1 MNRLSMVITIIIT
14 IVLASCVS
22 ISDRYRLR
30 KADFNE
36 FESWYK
42 INDEPLTGAADGLLR
57 GKHLEEGGMREVYV
71 NDIGQSAF
79 SGDAQVP
86 LPEGTVIVKDTFY
99 IAKDGTKGRRWNI
112 TVMRKRE
119 PGYDAEYND
128 WEYVIA
134 GPGKGV
140 RFQGRMPLC
149 IDCHIAADK
158 DFVFTW
164 E

>member
-1 MNRLSMVITIIIT
+1 MKKRIIAVIAIAI
-14 IVLASCVS
+14 IVLASCVT
-22 ISDRYRLR
+22 ISDRDRLR
-30 KADFNE
+30 KSNFSD
-36 FESWYK
+36 FESWHK
-42 INDEPLTGAADGLLR
+42 INAEPLVGAAGGLLR

-71 NDIGQSAF
+71 NEIGRPVFTGESQ
-79 SGDAQVP
+79 GP
-86 LPEGTVIVKDTFY
+86 LPEGTIIVKDTFY

-119 PGYDAEYND
+119 RGYDSENND
-128 WEYVIA
+128 WEYVTA

-149 IDCHIAADK
+149 IECHLAADD

>member
-1 MNRLSMVITIIIT
+1 MTKRIFFISIIT
-14 IVLASCVS
+14 FIVLGSCVT
-22 ISDRYRLR
+22 ISDRARLR

-42 INDEPLTGAADGLLR
+42 INDEPLTGAGEGFLR
-57 GKHLEEGGMREVYV
+57 GKHMEEGGMREVYV
-71 NDIGQSAF
+71 NEIGQSSF

-119 PGYDAEYND
+119 PGYDTENND
-128 WEYVIA
+128 WEYVTA

-149 IDCHIAADK
+149 IECHIAADK

-164 E
+164 K